1 MALIR
6 WEPFREAEIMQRQI
20 NRLFDQMLSSQES
33 DRLRGDVA
41 HRSDI
46 IAFTPPAEIH
56 ETSDAFKLRI
66 ELPGLKPDD
75 LDVKVSPEAVEISGE
90 RRFETTTEEKGIRRS
105 EFRYGSFGR
114 IIPLS
119 TRIQNDKVQAEFKD
133 GVLCLT
139 LPKAQSEQ
147 NRVVKVNLSD
157 STNGQSQQLGN
168 GHSQPTNEKE
178 SLQAE
183 ETVPANPQ

>member
-1 MALIR
+1 
-6 WEPFREAEIMQRQI
+6 
-20 NRLFDQMLSSQES
+20 
-33 DRLRGDVA
+33 
-41 HRSDI
+41 
-46 IAFTPPAEIH
+46 
-56 ETSDAFKLRI
+56 
-66 ELPGLKPDD
+66 
-75 LDVKVSPEAVEISGE
+75 
-90 RRFETTTEEKGIRRS
+90 
-105 EFRYGSFGR
+105 
-114 IIPLS
+114 
-119 TRIQNDKVQAEFKD
+119 VQAEFQD

-183 ETVPANPQ
+183 ETVASNPQ